1 MEGPSAQAAGVHVDR
16 VTQLQDS
23 IDQQCKLLFS
33 SLHYLHKKAGMVQI
47 GSEIAVTNQNIG
59 ADQTD
64 EFTVRSQEIANDICC
79 QAKKIDTLIES
90 LPGVSI
96 SEVEQERE
104 FAALNEENESASREL
119 AEATK
124 MAHALLRDISATLR
138 TIADNAG
145 KKGNSGQ
152 LKSPSF

>member
-1 MEGPSAQAAGVHVDR
+1 M
-16 VTQLQDS
+16 
-23 IDQQCKLLFS
+23 LFS
-33 SLHYLHKKAGMVQI
+33 SLHYLHKKAGMVQV
-47 GSEIAVTNQNIG
+47 GPEMPVTNQNTG
-59 ADQTD
+59 ADQLD
-64 EFTVRSQEIANDICC
+64 EFTARTREIANDICC

-124 MAHALLRDISATLR
+124 LAHALLRDISATLR

-145 KKGNSGQ
+145 KKQ
-152 LKSPSF
+152 